1 MRHESE
7 EFASAA
13 ATRLIGGGR
22 TLPEPGGIGEVGTGG
37 GEWSYGAERTLYGCL
52 WAAAIS
58 AQEELFRDGP
68 EESQMMGRLVG

>member
-37 GEWSYGAERTLYGCL
+37 GEWSYGAERTL
-52 WAAAIS
+52 
-58 AQEELFRDGP
+58 
-68 EESQMMGRLVG
+68 